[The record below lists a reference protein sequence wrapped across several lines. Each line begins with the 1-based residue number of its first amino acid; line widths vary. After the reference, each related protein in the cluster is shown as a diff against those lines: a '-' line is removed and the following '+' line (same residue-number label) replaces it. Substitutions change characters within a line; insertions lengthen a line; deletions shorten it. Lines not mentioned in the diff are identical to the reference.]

1 MPSLLKEFLVL
12 AGLTLLGGC
21 YSLLSGLAPLP
32 WAEAELEP
40 GEIRLEDA
48 RVLEVIWLDARD
60 AEAYELGHLEGALYF
75 DEEDWAGSIGRLME
89 AWLPAPRPIVIYCA
103 DEACGTSKR
112 VAERLRADLPE
123 AEIYSLKGGWQP

>member
-1 MPSLLKEFLVL
+1 MNLAKEFAIV
-12 AGLTLLGGC
+12 AAIVAIGSAF
-21 YSLLSGLAPLP
+21 SLISGLAPKP
-32 WAEAELEP
+32 WAEPEIAP

-48 RVLEVIWLDARD
+48 RPLDVIWLDARD
-60 AEAYELGHLEGALYF
+60 AEAFAEGHIKGAIYF
-75 DEEDWAGSIGRLME
+75 DENAWADSVGKLME
-89 AWLPAPRPIVIYCA
+89 TWLARPRPIVIYCS